1 LNKYGILRALKQV
14 NQRDFNTLMFSPLQ
28 DFEKQEPT
36 YIIYSNL
43 AVQANQCPS
52 KEIIESI
59 S

>member
-14 NQRDFNTLMFSPLQ
+14 CQRDFNTLMVSLLQ
-28 DFEKQEPT
+28 DIEKIELA
-36 YIIYSNL
+36 YIINPKHS
-43 AVQANQCPS
+43 VQVNYCPS